1 MLKVAEVRRWES
13 KGVGREFEE
22 ILNENNIDYK
32 VVFEELE
39 VFKLVTLGYQGGQ
52 RYKVYEYVNSNGQR
66 VLVADTVIGNVDSV
80 TEEILL
86 IPLENN
92 QKYTAEEV
100 AEAIRRFLDEELK
113 RFMGLMPPVREDFAS
128 TGELEKE
135 FNLPAGTIRRDIH
148 RRKFYDYEYTKV
160 GRNWHVSREAV
171 KRLYKKE
178 G

>member
-1 MLKVAEVRRWES
+1 MLKVQEVRRWES

-39 VFKLVTLGYQGGQ
+39 VFKLVSFGFQGGQ
-52 RYKVYEYVNSNGQR
+52 NYKVYEYINSEGQR
-66 VLVADTVIGNVDSV
+66 VLVANTMIGFGDSV
-80 TEEILL
+80 TEEVLL
-86 IPLENN
+86 IPLKSN
-92 QKYTAEEV
+92 QEYTAEEI
-100 AEAIRRFLDEELK
+100 AEAIRQFLDEELK
-113 RFMGLMPPVREDFAS
+113 RFMGLIPPVREDFAS

-135 FNLPAGTIRRDIH
+135 FNLPTGTIRRDIH